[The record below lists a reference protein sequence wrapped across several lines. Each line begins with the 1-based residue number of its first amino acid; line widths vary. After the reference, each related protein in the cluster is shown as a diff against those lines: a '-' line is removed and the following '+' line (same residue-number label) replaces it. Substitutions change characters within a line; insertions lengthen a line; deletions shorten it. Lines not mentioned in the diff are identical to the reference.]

1 MQFREI
7 APNKLEALLR
17 AVLYHRRNAGGCP
30 SWSLAHDIEAAE
42 QIQQNIINSYE
53 LDFAKHAPV
62 NEFQSFQ
69 AIWRSIPEQL
79 AKENTK
85 FIFSHV
91 KKGWRGKDART
102 RWNG

>member
-1 MQFREI
+1 M
-7 APNKLEALLR
+7 
-17 AVLYHRRNAGGCP
+17 
-30 SWSLAHDIEAAE
+30 SLI
-42 QIQQNIINSYE
+42 S
-53 LDFAKHAPV
+53 AKHAPV

-91 KKGWRGKDART
+91 KKGWRAKTRDALEWLIGPNLFTSPANQTFHTALFVCGGYCIQAVYGGCRFFEKLCHT
-102 RWNG
+102 ISF